1 MPCVVVIALAP
12 VVTVNEPR
20 LLPVTATVTVH
31 VAPTASVAFAS
42 ENVVPPPVALSVPLA
57 HVVAALGD
65 DASVSPAGSVCVK
78 ARPPRAIALVP
89 VFAIVMVSGDVVVAT
104 IDAGEKALVTA
115 SGDGVL
121 TDSVALV
128 GARLVTFC
136 VVATASV
143 AIRFVSLPVALA
155 VTVAENAQ
163 LAPAASVPLVR
174 LSVEPLVEALPDG
187 QVVAAFGVV
196 ANVTFVG
203 NAELSCM
210 PLRAT
215 APLPVL
221 AMLTV

>member
-1 MPCVVVIALAP
+1 VIALAA

-20 LLPVTATVTVH
+20 LLPVMATVTVH

-42 ENVVPPPVALSVPLA
+42 ENVVAPPVALTVPLA
-57 HVVAALGD
+57 QVVDAPGD
-65 DASVSPAGSVCVK
+65 DASVTPAGSVCVK
-78 ARPPRAIALVP
+78 ASAVRAIALVP
-89 VFAIVMVSGDVVVAT
+89 VFAIVMVNGDVPVAT
-104 IDAGEKALVTA
+104 IDAGENALVTV

-121 TDSVALV
+121 TESVALV
-128 GARLVTFC
+128 GARFVTFC
-136 VVATASV
+136 VVVTASV

-163 LAPAASVPLVR
+163 LAPAASVPPVR
-174 LSVEPLVEALPDG
+174 LSVVPLIEALPDG
-187 QVVAAFGVV
+187 QVVAAFGVA

-203 NAELSCM
+203 NAEFSCM
-210 PLRAT
+210 PLSAT